1 MRRTAS
7 LATVGSAACFAVV
20 LLAGCGS
27 PAAAPAASS
36 SPAPTPS
43 ATTSAS
49 PSPSPSATSS
59 ASPTPAS
66 ASPTAAS
73 QAPSAQASTAPAG
86 WKSFTTGDGTLTFS
100 YPEKWTINDA
110 APGASGAAVDVLT
123 DYGKTIASLRT
134 GVVTGAQCTDKMPFM
149 QYDTAP
155 VPALAQNGTAPRF
168 VFEAR
173 TDRAA
178 SDPAKATMFAY
189 GLTSEPE
196 PTGTE
201 ACPMT
206 HFFNWP
212 PSGATFG
219 GVYDPFDTT
228 PGGPMHVDTPE
239 AYKDTTEYQWAKQ
252 MIMSLRPAGK

>member
-1 MRRTAS
+1 MRRTAT
-7 LATVGSAACFAVV
+7 LATVGSAAWFALV

-27 PAAAPAASS
+27 PAAAPAAS
-36 SPAPTPS
+36 ATS
-43 ATTSAS
+43 ATT
-49 PSPSPSATSS
+49 PSATSS
-59 ASPTPAS
+59 ATPTSAAPSAS
-66 ASPTAAS
+66 APPTAAS
-73 QAPSAQASTAPAG
+73 QSPASTAPVSAAPAG
-86 WKSFTTGDGTLTFS
+86 WKSFTTGDGMLTFD

-110 APGASGAAVDVLT
+110 APGANGAAVDVLT

-134 GVVTGAQCTDKMPFM
+134 GVVTGAQCTEKMPFM

-168 VFEAR
+168 VYEAR

-228 PGGPMHVDTPE
+228 PGGPMHVDSPE

>member
-27 PAAAPAASS
+27 PAAAPATGS

-43 ATTSAS
+43 V
-49 PSPSPSATSS
+49 TSS
-59 ASPTPAS
+59 ASPTSAS

-73 QAPSAQASTAPAG
+73 QSPASTAPASTAPAG
-86 WKSFTTGDGTLTFS
+86 WKSFTTGDGTLTFN

-228 PGGPMHVDTPE
+228 PGGPMHVDSPE

>member
-27 PAAAPAASS
+27 PAAAPAAS
-36 SPAPTPS
+36 ATS
-43 ATTSAS
+43 ATT
-49 PSPSPSATSS
+49 PSATSS
-59 ASPTPAS
+59 AMPTTT
-66 ASPTAAS
+66 PTAAS
-73 QAPSAQASTAPAG
+73 QSPASTAPASAAPAG
-86 WKSFTTGDGTLTFS
+86 WKSFTTGDGMLTFD

-110 APGASGAAVDVLT
+110 APGANGAAVDVLT

-134 GVVTGAQCTDKMPFM
+134 GVVTGAQCTEKMPFM

-168 VFEAR
+168 VYEAR

-228 PGGPMHVDTPE
+228 PGGPMHVDSPE

>member
-7 LATVGSAACFAVV
+7 LATVGSAALFAAG

-27 PAAAPAASS
+27 PGAAPAASS
-36 SPAPTPS
+36 SPASSPAATSTAASAAPS
-43 ATTSAS
+43 ASTPQSA
-49 PSPSPSATSS
+49 
-59 ASPTPAS
+59 ASG
-66 ASPTAAS
+66 AAS
-73 QAPSAQASTAPAG
+73 QAPASPAPAG
-86 WKSFTTGDGTLTFS
+86 WKSFTTGDGTLTFI

-110 APGASGAAVDVLT
+110 APGANGAAVDVLT

-134 GVVTGAQCTDKMPFM
+134 GVVTGAQCTEKMPFM

-155 VPALAQNGTAPRF
+155 VPALAQKGTVPRF
-168 VFEAR
+168 VYEAR
-173 TDRAA
+173 TDRTAT
-178 SDPAKATMFAY
+178 DPAKATMFAY

-212 PSGATFG
+212 PSGASFG

-228 PGGPMHVDTPE
+228 PGGPMHVDSPE
-239 AYKDTTEYQWAKQ
+239 VYKDTPEYQWAKQ

>member
-7 LATVGSAACFAVV
+7 LTAVGSAAFCAALV
-20 LLAGCGS
+20 LSACGS

-36 SPAPTPS
+36 SPAS
-43 ATTSAS
+43 
-49 PSPSPSATSS
+49 TSS
-59 ASPTPAS
+59 APSTSTAPAPSAS
-66 ASPTAAS
+66 ASQTAAS
-73 QAPSAQASTAPAG
+73 QSPASTAPASPAPAG
-86 WKSFTTGDGTLTFS
+86 WKSFTTGDGTLTFN
-100 YPEKWTINDA
+100 YPEKWTVNDA

-134 GVVTGAQCTDKMPFM
+134 GVVTGAECTEKMPFM
-149 QYDTAP
+149 QYDTGP

-168 VFEAR
+168 VYEAR
-173 TDRAA
+173 TDRTE

-212 PSGATFG
+212 PSGASFG

-228 PGGPMHVDTPE
+228 PGGPMHVDSPE
-239 AYKDTTEYQWAKQ
+239 VYKDTPEYQWAKQ